1 MLQEG
6 TIQKAAAQFGY
17 GDPVISTLTEGL
29 IHHTFRVGFTGSNAS
44 KPIVLQCINIA
55 TFSQPENIIH
65 NYRLIYECI
74 DSNKTVRIAP
84 LVPTHEGKWFWRDG
98 EGNFWRAIAFI
109 DNSYTRLS
117 AENPSE
123 ACKAAYCFA
132 AFTRALTSIDPQQLA
147 VIIPRFHDLAY
158 RYEQFEEAIS
168 KATIQRLLKSTHV
181 IAELRQRK
189 KLVDLYLSFQTNPA
203 FVTRLMH
210 HDCKMSNVLLDT
222 TNKEVICPVDLDT
235 VMPGLFFSDL
245 GDMIRSMAGTTDEN
259 STRWEDIAIRKD
271 YYDAIVA
278 GYLSGMDNSFTNEE
292 KAHIH
297 YSGILMLF
305 MQSLRFVTDFLNN
318 DTYYKTTYPE
328 QNLNRALNQ
337 LIMLEKLEE
346 FVSGEYGYKL

>member
-17 GDPVISTLTEGL
+17 GEPVISTLTEGL
-29 IHHTFRVGFTGSNAS
+29 IHQTFRVGFTGSNAS
-44 KPIVLQCINIA
+44 APIVLQRINLA
-55 TFSQPENIIH
+55 TFKQPENIIG
-65 NYRLIYECI
+65 NYRLIHQWI
-74 DSNKTVRIAP
+74 DQHHDVRIAP
-84 LVPTHEGKWFWRDG
+84 LIPTHSGKWFWTDG
-98 EGNFWRAIAFI
+98 EGNFWRAIMFVSNA
-109 DNSYTRLS
+109 YTKS
-117 AENPSE
+117 SPDSPAE
-123 ACKAAYCFA
+123 AGKTAHCFA
-132 AFTRALTSIDPQQLA
+132 AFTRALAGIDANQLA
-147 VIIPRFHDLAY
+147 VIIPGFHDLAL
-158 RYEQFEEAIS
+158 RYEQFEQAIS

-189 KLVDLYLSFQTNPA
+189 NLVDLYQSFCSQPE

-210 HDCKMSNVLLDT
+210 HDCKMSNVLLDIT
-222 TNKEVICPVDLDT
+222 TQEVVCPVDLDT

-271 YYDAIVA
+271 YYEAIVN
-278 GYLSGMDNSFTNEE
+278 GYLAGIDNSLTNAE
-292 KAHIH
+292 KKHIH

-305 MQSLRFVTDFLNN
+305 MQCLRFTTDFLNN
-318 DTYYKTTYPE
+318 DIYYQTSYPE

-346 FVSGEYGYKL
+346 FVSEEYSYEL